1 MPKRRSTPAAA
12 VPSGPELPGTK
23 PERRAW
29 RAALLLALGLIA
41 YLPLWR
47 AGFIWDD
54 DSMLTANPLIR
65 AGDGL
70 YQFWCTR
77 NALDYW
83 PVTSTTLWVE
93 WRLWGLH
100 PLGYHLTN
108 LALHLA
114 EVLLLW
120 SVLRR
125 LRVPGAWLAALL
137 FAVHPLNVESVTW
150 IAERKNLLAM
160 LFYLLSI
167 RWFLETGTAAA
178 EGAAERPA
186 PSRRWYGLS
195 LLAFVLAMLSKGSV
209 ATLPLVLA
217 GIVAWR
223 RRLTRADLLRLVP
236 FFAVAAALAAVDVWF
251 QRHGMPEVIRSAGLL
266 ERLLGAGAVVWF
278 YLYKALW
285 PAHLI
290 FVYPQW
296 RIEPGDWRWWLPL
309 LGALGLTALLWRRA
323 RQEGRRPAGPGGARA
338 ARSRGSL
345 FAWLY
350 FCVSLG
356 PVLGFTDVYFMKFS
370 LVADHYAHLALIGV
384 AAWAG
389 SAVARRRE
397 RAAPGGRLAL
407 AALVA
412 LAVAALSGLTW
423 RQNRMYRDGFVLYR
437 TILAQNPDCWLA
449 HNNLGQLLDGLPG
462 QAPAARAEYAE
473 ALRLKP
479 DYPEARKNL
488 GLELAKLPG
497 QGPAAIAQFSEAIRL
512 KPNYA
517 QAHDNLAN
525 ELAKLPGRLPE
536 ALTHYAQAVR
546 LDPGF
551 AEARNNFGLAL
562 ARTPG
567 QELAAVEQFEA
578 ALRLNPVLAP
588 AHYNLALVLAQ
599 LPGRLPEALEHYQRA
614 VELDPDFAAA
624 RVSLAME
631 LAKLPG
637 RLPEAVAQYEAA
649 LRIDPNDAD
658 TENNLAVALARLPGR
673 ADEALAHFE
682 RALRLSPNDADLH
695 FNLANQLVQD
705 PARLPAAIAQYE
717 AALRLRPD
725 FPAAH
730 VRLALAYGRSGR
742 LEDAIAQLERA
753 LELDPAD
760 AAARELLGRLR
771 SLPR

>member
-1 MPKRRSTPAAA
+1 VAGAPHLPKPA
-12 VPSGPELPGTK
+12 SGGWT
-23 PERRAW
+23 W
-29 RAALLLALGLIA
+29 RVGLLLALGLIA
-41 YLPLWR
+41 YGPLWK

-65 AGDGL
+65 ASDGL
-70 YQFWCTR
+70 FQFWCTR
-77 NALDYW
+77 NAIDYW
-83 PVTSTTLWVE
+83 PVTSTTLWFE

-160 LFYLLSI
+160 LFYLLSV
-167 RWFLETGTAAA
+167 RWFLETGTGAAA
-178 EGAAERPA
+178 DPGERPA
-186 PSRRWYGLS
+186 HSRRWYGLS
-195 LLAFVLAMLSKGSV
+195 LFAFVLAMLSKGSV

-223 RRLTRADLLRLVP
+223 RRLTRTDLLRLAP

-251 QRHGMPEVIRSAGLL
+251 QRHGMPEVIRSAGFL

-278 YLYKALW
+278 YLFKALW
-285 PAHLI
+285 PVRLI

-296 RIEPGDWRWWLPL
+296 RIEPADWRWWLPL
-309 LGALGLTALLWRRA
+309 LGALGVTALLWRRA
-323 RQEGRRPAGPGGARA
+323 RRESRRPPGPGAGAGGARA
-338 ARSRGSL
+338 AWSRGSL
-345 FAWLY
+345 YAWLY
-350 FCVSLG
+350 FGVSLG
-356 PVLGFTDVYFMKFS
+356 PVLGLTDVYFMKFS

-384 AAWAG
+384 AAWVGAAG
-389 SAVARRRE
+389 ARLRQG
-397 RAAPGGRLAL
+397 AGPGARLAL
-407 AALVA
+407 AALAA
-412 LAVAALSGLTW
+412 LAVAALAGLTW
-423 RQNRMYRDGFVLYR
+423 RQNRMYRDGFTLYR
-437 TILAQNPDCWLA
+437 TILAENPGSWLA

-462 QAPAARAEYAE
+462 QAPAARGEYE
-473 ALRLKP
+473 QALRLKP
-479 DYPEARKNL
+479 DYPEAHNNL

-497 QGPAAIAQFSEAIRL
+497 QGPAAIAEFSEAIRL
-512 KPNYA
+512 KPSYA

-525 ELAKLPGRLPE
+525 ELAKIPGRLPE
-536 ALTHYAQAVR
+536 ALAHYAQAVR

-567 QELAAVEQFEA
+567 EELAAVEQFEA
-578 ALRLNPVLAP
+578 ALRINPGLAP

-599 LPGRLPEALEHYQRA
+599 LPGRLPEALEHYQQA

-649 LRIDPNDAD
+649 LRIDPDDAD
-658 TENNLAVALARLPGR
+658 TENNLAVALAKLPGR
-673 ADEALAHFE
+673 ADEALGHFE

-705 PARLPAAIAQYE
+705 PARLPAAIMQYE

-742 LEDAIAQLERA
+742 LDDAIAQLERA
-753 LELDPAD
+753 LQLDPAD
-760 AAARELLGRLR
+760 AAARELLGQLR
-771 SLPR
+771 ALPR